1 MIPSSRCNFRWK
13 MENVWSY
20 CTFIFYFN
28 FKQKMKITA
37 VHERYRLQ
45 CPVQFRFGHFRS
57 VLCYGRPATIW
68 LMPPLAACHCS
79 NWSVMFLL
87 SYLVNK
93 LPPSLASVESRS
105 CDGRELD
112 FEQLSDK
119 RLKSRPKFSD
129 AKASLGDKAESGRHN
144 HTPRDPGMQ
153 YRTVVNAVATE
164 HGRPSRGRGQTPS
177 ISTTGASRQCTAA
190 A

>member
-1 MIPSSRCNFRWK
+1 
-13 MENVWSY
+13 
-20 CTFIFYFN
+20 
-28 FKQKMKITA
+28 
-37 VHERYRLQ
+37 
-45 CPVQFRFGHFRS
+45 
-57 VLCYGRPATIW
+57 
-68 LMPPLAACHCS
+68 
-79 NWSVMFLL
+79 MFLL

-144 HTPRDPGMQ
+144 HTSRDPGMQ

-164 HGRPSRGRGQTPS
+164 HGRPSLWPWSDAVHLNNRRESAVHGRRLMLS
-177 ISTTGASRQCTAA
+177 ISHRTTIVSQLGTTVAA
-190 A
+190 TRSFLQPSPEVAPTTWLLRPQ